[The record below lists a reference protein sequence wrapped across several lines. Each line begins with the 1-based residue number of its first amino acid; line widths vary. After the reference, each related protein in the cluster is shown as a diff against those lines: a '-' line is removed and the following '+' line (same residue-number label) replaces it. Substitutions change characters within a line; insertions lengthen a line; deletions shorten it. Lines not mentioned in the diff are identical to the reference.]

1 MHDLMDFILYVFDKT
16 NEDLLWD
23 TWTQGMSEMSFKDYK
38 QKYSNSLRQ
47 KVVKGMSKEKEQQNI
62 DFATQYIKL
71 RKEEKNGDI

>member
-23 TWTQGMSEMSFKDYK
+23 TWIQGMSEMSFKDYK

-47 KVVKGMSKEKEQQNI
+47 KVVKGMSKEKERQNI